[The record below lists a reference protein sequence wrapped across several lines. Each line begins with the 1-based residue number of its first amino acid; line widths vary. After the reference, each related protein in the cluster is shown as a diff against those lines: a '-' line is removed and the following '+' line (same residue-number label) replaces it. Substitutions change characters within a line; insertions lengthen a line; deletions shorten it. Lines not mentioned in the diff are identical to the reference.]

1 MCSNKSY
8 SAWTWKVK
16 VPFRGSR
23 VIMVEV
29 SRRLLEFELEEL
41 MELEELCCWSF
52 EEEEEEEAA
61 ASKLDESK
69 LTFELDDRDDERVVE
84 DEMGL
89 GAVIMGVVSAVA
101 ASPPPQE
108 EVVAVSV
115 ALSLL
120 LRSKPYKF
128 EYENPSE

>member
-1 MCSNKSY
+1 MFSNKSY
-8 SAWTWKVK
+8 SAWTWKVQ

-29 SRRLLEFELEEL
+29 SRRLLELELEEL

-52 EEEEEEEAA
+52 EEEAAAA

-69 LTFELDDRDDERVVE
+69 LTLELDDRDDESVVE

-115 ALSLL
+115 AISLL